1 MNDIYVGGSKM
12 SSIYLSVGMIILKA
26 TMEILEM
33 LEERCPAKYQCKTVD
48 E

>member
-1 MNDIYVGGSKM
+1 MNAIYIGGSKM
-12 SSIYLSVGMIILKA
+12 SSMYLSVGMIILKA

-33 LEERCPAKYQCKTVD
+33 LEEKMPSKYECKT